1 MDMQEILN
9 KIYKWTE
16 LAGLKLD
23 QDESLGESF
32 GIDFIGSVK
41 SNDFG
46 YNIAIFKSEE
56 LIKLST
62 YYRFNENTFNV
73 ISKFKDKGFEFLS
86 DIQLALLQMNL
97 NYAFLDKNNPS
108 DTQVD
113 IKDIEIENLESI
125 EISKTIYFDGF
136 NKNLYYDTIESI
148 VHAAQ
153 VITLLFKKLD
163 MKNLV

>member
-1 MDMQEILN
+1 MDMQEILD
-9 KIYKWTE
+9 KIYKWTD

-23 QDESLGESF
+23 SDESLGESY
-32 GIDFIGSVK
+32 GLDFIGSVK

-46 YNIAIFKSEE
+46 YNIAIFKNEE
-56 LIKLST
+56 LIKIST

-73 ISKFKDKGFEFLS
+73 ISKFKDKGFEFFS

-97 NYAFLDKNNPS
+97 NYAFLDKSNPS
-108 DTQVD
+108 DTKAD

>member
-1 MDMQEILN
+1 MQEIVE
-9 KIYKWTE
+9 KIYKWTD

-23 QDESLGESF
+23 SDESLAQSF

-56 LIKLST
+56 IVKIST
-62 YYRFNENTFNV
+62 YYRFNENTLNV
-73 ISKFKDKGFEFLS
+73 IVKFKDKGFEFFS
-86 DIQLALLQMNL
+86 DVQLAFLQMNL
-97 NYAFLDKNNPS
+97 NYAFLDKTNPS
-108 DTQVD
+108 EPKTQ
-113 IKDIEIENLESI
+113 IKDIEIEHLESI

-148 VHAAQ
+148 IHAAE

>member
-1 MDMQEILN
+1 MDMQEILD
-9 KIYKWTE
+9 KIYKWTD

-23 QDESLGESF
+23 SDESLGESY

-56 LIKLST
+56 LIKIST

-73 ISKFKDKGFEFLS
+73 ISKFKDKGFEFFS

-97 NYAFLDKNNPS
+97 NYAFLDKSNPS
-108 DTQVD
+108 DTKAD

>member
-1 MDMQEILN
+1 MQEILN

-16 LAGLKLD
+16 LVGLKLD

>member
-1 MDMQEILN
+1 MQEILD
-9 KIYKWTE
+9 KIYKWTD

-23 QDESLGESF
+23 SDESLGESF

-41 SNDFG
+41 SDDFG

-73 ISKFKDKGFEFLS
+73 ISKFKDKGFEFFS

-97 NYAFLDKNNPS
+97 NYAFLDKSNPS
-108 DTQVD
+108 DTKAD

>member
-1 MDMQEILN
+1 MQDILE
-9 KIYKWTE
+9 KIHKWTD
-16 LAGLKLD
+16 LAGLRLD
-23 QDESLGESF
+23 QDESLGQSF

-46 YNIAIFKSEE
+46 YNIAIFEKEE

-62 YYRFNENTFNV
+62 YYRFNENTFSV
-73 ISKFKDKGFEFLS
+73 ITKLKDKGFEFFS

-97 NYAFLDKNNPS
+97 TYAFLDKKNPS
-108 DTQVD
+108 DNKTD
-113 IKDIEIENLESI
+113 IKNIEIENLESI

-136 NKNLYYDTIESI
+136 NRNLYYDTIESI

-153 VITLLFKKLD
+153 VITLLFNKLD
-163 MKNLV
+163 MKNLI

>member
-73 ISKFKDKGFEFLS
+73 ISKFKDKGFDFFS

-97 NYAFLDKNNPS
+97 TYAFLDKNNPS
-108 DTQVD
+108 DTRTD
-113 IKDIEIENLESI
+113 IKDMEIENLESI

>member
-1 MDMQEILN
+1 MDMQEILD
-9 KIYKWTE
+9 KIYKWTD

-23 QDESLGESF
+23 SDESLGESF

-41 SNDFG
+41 SDDFG

-73 ISKFKDKGFEFLS
+73 ISKFKDKGFEFFS

-97 NYAFLDKNNPS
+97 NYAFLDKSNPS
-108 DTQVD
+108 DTKAD